1 MANFVLIIDGADF
14 SDCVM
19 QKTDIIETP
28 DYINGPNAGTSKVGT
43 PIWDRVRTAYGFEQ
57 AIKPLSRARYE
68 ALARACE
75 PNEVTL
81 TYTSF
86 LSASPVTVRAQLF
99 LSRIQYAT
107 EAWNGPIYHGAK
119 LQAEII
125 DA

>member
-1 MANFVLIIDGADF
+1 MAFVLIIDGVDF
-14 SDCVM
+14 SDCMM
-19 QKTDIIETP
+19 QRTDIQETP
-28 DYINGPNAGTSKVGT
+28 EYINGPNAGTSKVGT
-43 PIWDRVRTAYGFEQ
+43 PIWDRVRTAYSFEQ
-57 AIKPLSRARYE
+57 PVKPLPRARYL

-86 LSASPVTVRAQLF
+86 QGATPKTVRAQLA
-99 LSRIQYAT
+99 LSRIQFAT
-107 EAWNGPIYHGAK
+107 ESWNGLIYHGSK